1 MYQASY
7 ACLITDTWHNEVESF
22 INSQFL
28 QSLTGRGITIAEIW
42 WSGGKLLSK
51 LDQMEFKQ
59 LCFYGSRFRLEVVE
73 SSLEILLRSWV
84 QLPPCGPSF
93 PTRELRYCFELILD
107 YCRTN
112 PLGFMDTI
120 RRRQNDKI
128 LYSFPPLKIGM
139 PPLGY
144 SFYLTS

>member
-1 MYQASY
+1 M
-7 ACLITDTWHNEVESF
+7 
-22 INSQFL
+22 
-28 QSLTGRGITIAEIW
+28 IAEIW

-84 QLPPCGPSF
+84 QIPPCDPSF

-107 YCRTN
+107 YCR
-112 PLGFMDTI
+112 
-120 RRRQNDKI
+120 DKPSMFHGY
-128 LYSFPPLKIGM
+128 YSKA
-139 PPLGY
+139 
-144 SFYLTS
+144 TE

>member
-1 MYQASY
+1 MHQASY

-28 QSLTGRGITIAEIW
+28 QSLTGRCIMIAEIW

-84 QLPPCGPSF
+84 QIPPVHLG
-93 PTRELRYCFELILD
+93 LISLF
-107 YCRTN
+107 YRFQS
-112 PLGFMDTI
+112 PLIHTFVSLISWNFDSSSKWAFFCI
-120 RRRQNDKI
+120 SYNQ
-128 LYSFPPLKIGM
+128 
-139 PPLGY
+139 
-144 SFYLTS
+144 

>member
-84 QLPPCGPSF
+84 QIPPGPFLPVREVRYYFEFNLDNCPTKSPSNTLDKF
-93 PTRELRYCFELILD
+93 DRKKLLMGRCLRY
-107 YCRTN
+107 
-112 PLGFMDTI
+112 LGF
-120 RRRQNDKI
+120 
-128 LYSFPPLKIGM
+128 
-139 PPLGY
+139 
-144 SFYLTS
+144 TSL

>member
-42 WSGGKLLSK
+42 WSVGKLLSK

-84 QLPPCGPSF
+84 QIIPPGPFLSAM
-93 PTRELRYCFELILD
+93 ELRHYLELD
-107 YCRTN
+107 SNNCWTN
-112 PLGFMDTI
+112 SAVVFTSVIQLH
-120 RRRQNDKI
+120 
-128 LYSFPPLKIGM
+128 LM
-139 PPLGY
+139 PN
-144 SFYLTS
+144 F